1 MSKQITFDPRH
12 MTPEQIMAMSEQAL
26 QMQKDFSEKEE
37 KIKETIDIL
46 FTLDDEVELQIAVD
60 EVIEFV
66 IKNIDHA
73 THTLRDRLAVVA
85 EREVKEESTDKPSKP
100 KSSNRVKFQLL
111 DLDKFKDEAPNL
123 YDYLVENEGAIPH
136 EEDTS
141 YLVLKRK
148 NRFPTPALEAAA
160 KDSDKKLI
168 EVLNQYVL
176 KEAQFQPDSEEV
188 QSPEKQPLSKFSD
201 FQAQ

>member
-26 QMQKDFSEKEE
+26 QMQKEFSEKEE

-46 FTLDDEVELQIAVD
+46 FSLDDEVELQIAVD

-85 EREVKEESTDKPSKP
+85 EREVKEETTDKP
-100 KSSNRVKFQLL
+100 VKKRGKNKVTFQLL
-111 DLDKFKDEAPNL
+111 HLENFKAEAPNL
-123 YDYLVENEGAIPH
+123 YKYLVENEDAKPL
-136 EEDTS
+136 EENPEK
-141 YLVLKRK
+141 LVVRRK
-148 NRFPTPALEAAA
+148 AYSPIVKAEAA
-160 KDSDKKLI
+160 KDSDKELGKLLDQYAEYKIQI
-168 EVLNQYVL
+168 ESDN
-176 KEAQFQPDSEEV
+176 EAV
-188 QSPEKQPLSKFSD
+188 KNPEKQPLSAFDSL
-201 FQAQ
+201 